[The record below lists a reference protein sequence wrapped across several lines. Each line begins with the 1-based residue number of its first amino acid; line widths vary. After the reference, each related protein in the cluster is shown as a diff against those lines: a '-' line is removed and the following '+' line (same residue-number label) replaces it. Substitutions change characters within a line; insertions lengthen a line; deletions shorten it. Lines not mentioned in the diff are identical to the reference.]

1 MSLKLFDVAFAL
13 RARRLLQ
20 YLFYTTVV
28 THVPE
33 AVRCCICS
41 EAEATTDYFTLHN
54 SGDTCPWCCLM
65 LH

>member
-20 YLFYTTVV
+20 YLLYTTVV

-41 EAEATTDYFTLHN
+41 EGEATTSVFVLHN
-54 SGDTCPWCCLM
+54 GGDACP
-65 LH
+65 